1 MEGLFMTFIDW
12 LMVATGLLGAIFFGI
27 GIACWLHPHV
37 DRWLERRRVRRVI
50 RAASWRWK

>member
-1 MEGLFMTFIDW
+1 MTFIDW